1 MNNICETEEVTGNLR
16 QFPFNIYFSSTFD
29 LQDKVFSL
37 FDQFEKVSDQCFD
50 MEALPSSSKQVKA
63 IFFFANLASWST
75 GSQKLISLYFCTFYI
90 DIQQMGLLDGERL
103 IAWWLG
109 V

>member
-1 MNNICETEEVTGNLR
+1 MNNICETGEVTGNL
-16 QFPFNIYFSSTFD
+16 NISFSSTFD

-63 IFFFANLASWST
+63 KKIVCKLNQLVNWL
-75 GSQKLISLYFCTFYI
+75 QKTY
-90 DIQQMGLLDGERL
+90 QDGGWVFDQ
-103 IAWWLG
+103 I
-109 V
+109 